1 MLKKL
6 ENAKMKK
13 KLNYTYTI
21 VIRLMIFSGFLSILG
36 LSISYGNL
44 SSYINGAQAADTAV
58 KVCRISVNIAARNIR
73 EMALNGDISSYANYR
88 SKVDEQMEEVGAQLT
103 ALKESKMLSDQ
114 MYQRYEGS
122 LENWGIIGYQIL
134 KLIEA
139 GERETAVQEILN
151 RCAPALEEVITMS
164 KEIDEITNTLKMDA
178 IRRSRSTVIGGVISV
193 IFFIIV
199 ATVLAV
205 RIGNRLVISITEPI
219 SELEAAAQGL
229 SEGNLHSEL
238 KHHSEDEIGGLSDS
252 LRKSMEILASYIND
266 IARAMKG
273 FSDGNFQVRPQVEWK
288 GEFVGILDSFLN
300 FEKSMT
306 DMVKEIR
313 RVADQVKN
321 GSDQVS
327 ASSVDLAR
335 GVTDQATITEELSA
349 TIQEASERVSQNAE
363 NAKLISKKVD
373 ELGREIDNSNGKMHE
388 MVQSMTAISDSS
400 KEISKIIATINDI
413 ASQTNL
419 LALNASIEAARAGD
433 AGRGFAVVA
442 DQVSVLAAQS
452 AQAAKEST
460 LLIETSVHAV
470 EKGMVVAD
478 ETAELLE
485 SVVDGSR
492 VITQEVTEIA
502 TELEAQAV
510 SINQINTGVEN
521 INDIVQ
527 TNSAASEECA
537 ATSQEMNN
545 QAMALEKLLKNLQV
559 RM

>member
-373 ELGREIDNSNGKMHE
+373 ELGKEIDNSNGKMHE

>member
-1 MLKKL
+1 
-6 ENAKMKK
+6 
-13 KLNYTYTI
+13 
-21 VIRLMIFSGFLSILG
+21 MIFSGFLSILG

>member
-13 KLNYTYTI
+13 KLSYTYMI
-21 VIRLMIFSGFLSILG
+21 VIRLMIFSGMLSILG
-36 LSISYGNL
+36 LGISYRNL
-44 SSYINGAQAADTAV
+44 NNYINGAQAADTAV
-58 KVCRISVNIAARNIR
+58 KLCRVSVNIAARSIR
-73 EMALNGDISSYANYR
+73 EMALNEDTSTYKSYRN
-88 SKVDEQMEEVGAQLT
+88 KVDLQMEEVGAEL
-103 ALKESKMLSDQ
+103 AILKETKMISEQL
-114 MYQRYEGS
+114 YQQYEAA
-122 LENWGIIGYQIL
+122 LTNWGEIGYKIL

-139 GERETAVQEILN
+139 GDKEVAIREILDK
-151 RCAPALEEVITMS
+151 CAPALEEVVKIS
-164 KEIDEITNTLKMDA
+164 KEIDEITNVLKSDA
-178 IRRSRSTVIGGVISV
+178 IRVSRNTTIGGVVSV
-193 IFFIIV
+193 IVFVIV
-199 ATVLAV
+199 ATVMAI
-205 RIGNRLVISITEPI
+205 RIGNRLVVSITEPI
-219 SELEAAAQGL
+219 SELETAAEAL
-229 SEGNLHSEL
+229 SDGNLHSQLEYC
-238 KHHSEDEIGGLSDS
+238 SEDEIGGLASS
-252 LRKSMEILASYIND
+252 LRKSMDILGSYIND
-266 IARAMKG
+266 IARAMKE
-273 FSDGNFQVRPQVEWK
+273 FSNGNFHVKPQVEWK
-288 GEFVGILDSFLN
+288 GEFVGILDSFLD

-306 DMVKEIR
+306 EMVKEIR

-321 GSDQVS
+321 GSEQVS

-335 GVTDQATITEELSA
+335 GVTDQASITEELSA
-349 TIQEASERVSQNAE
+349 TIQEVSEQVAQNAE

-470 EKGMVVAD
+470 ERGMIVAD
-478 ETAELLE
+478 ETAALLE
-485 SVVDGSR
+485 SVVDNSQI
-492 VITQEVTEIA
+492 ITQEVTEIA
-502 TELEAQAV
+502 TELETQAV

-521 INDIVQ
+521 INDVVQ

-545 QAMALEKLLKNLQV
+545 QAMALEKLLQKLRV
-559 RM
+559 KL